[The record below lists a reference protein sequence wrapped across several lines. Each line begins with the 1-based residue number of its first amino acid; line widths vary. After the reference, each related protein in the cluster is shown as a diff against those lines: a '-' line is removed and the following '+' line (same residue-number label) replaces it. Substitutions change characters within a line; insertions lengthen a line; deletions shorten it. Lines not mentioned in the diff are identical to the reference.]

1 MPEARGTAMRVVI
14 AGASGFLGS
23 RLRASLTAQQHDIV
37 RLVRRP
43 PTRDDERRWDPFTG
57 SLDAEV
63 LAGADVVVNLA
74 GAGIEDKRWT
84 DTYKRVLV
92 DSRVRPTSTLASA
105 LATLPQSR
113 RPRLLLN
120 ASAIGFYGDTGDAT
134 VDETSPAGGGFF
146 PDLCQA
152 WEGATAR
159 ASEAGV
165 RVVLLRSGLVL
176 DSGGGLLRP
185 FALTTRF
192 YLGGPLAG
200 GRQWMPWI
208 SIADWV
214 GALLFL
220 IDHEIAGPGNVV
232 GPNPVRNKDFVRA
245 LGRAMHRPTP
255 WPVPRFAL
263 RILLGEF
270 ANEALASQR
279 VLPGVLKRAGYTFQH
294 SDVDSAI
301 LAALRS

>member
-1 MPEARGTAMRVVI
+1 MRIVL

-23 RLRASLTAQQHDIV
+23 RLRTSLATQGHELI

-43 PTRDDERRWDPFTG
+43 PTRDDEHRWDPFTG

-63 LAGADVVVNLA
+63 LTGADVVVNLA
-74 GAGIEDKRWT
+74 GAGVEDKRWS

-105 LATLPQSR
+105 LAAVPEAR
-113 RPRLLLN
+113 RPRVLLN
-120 ASAIGFYGDTGDAT
+120 ASAVGFYGDTGDAA

-208 SIADWV
+208 SVADWV
-214 GALLFL
+214 GALRFL
-220 IDHEIAGPGNVV
+220 IDHAEISGPVNVV
-232 GPNPVRNKDFVRA
+232 GPDPVRNKDFVRA
-245 LGRAMHRPTP
+245 LGRAMSRPAP
-255 WPVPRFAL
+255 WPIPRFAL
-263 RILLGEF
+263 RLVLGEF

-279 VLPGVLKRAGYTFQH
+279 VLPGVLQHAGYTFQQ
-294 SDVDSAI
+294 SDVDSA
-301 LAALRS
+301 LRAALSH

>member
-1 MPEARGTAMRVVI
+1 MRVVL
-14 AGASGFLGS
+14 AGASGFLGT
-23 RLRASLTAQQHDIV
+23 RLRASLAAQGHEFV
-37 RLVRRP
+37 ALVRRP
-43 PTRDDERRWDPFTG
+43 PGRDDEHRWDPFTG
-57 SLDAEV
+57 ALDPEV
-63 LAGADVVVNLA
+63 LAGADLVVNLA

-84 DTYKRVLV
+84 DAYKRVLV

-105 LATLPQSR
+105 LAALPDSR
-113 RPRLLLN
+113 RPRLLVN
-120 ASAIGFYGDTGDAT
+120 ASAIGYYGDTGDAT

-146 PDLCQA
+146 PELCQA
-152 WEGATAR
+152 WEGATTR

-165 RVVLLRSGLVL
+165 RVVLVRSGLVL

-200 GRQWMPWI
+200 GRHWMPWI

-214 GALLFL
+214 SAIRFL
-220 IDHEIAGPGNVV
+220 IDHEEIAGPVNVV
-232 GPNPVRNKDFVRA
+232 GPDPVRNRDFVHA
-245 LGRAMHRPTP
+245 LGRAMNRPTP

-263 RILLGEF
+263 RLLLGEF
-270 ANEALASQR
+270 ANEALASGR

-301 LAALRS
+301 RAALHQ